1 MKKIYMCLI
10 SLVGLY
16 GHLQAQHQFQ
26 GVNFGDTS
34 NPVPSLASL
43 AGHTDTPPS
52 VAVGIP
58 EISVPLFSISGYGGS
73 DFGLQLSYNPTG
85 VSADDAASEVGAG
98 WSMFKGGVIS
108 RKINGIMVD
117 EAFQNTASAHY
128 EKNVFDDEYYYSLP
142 GFSGKFK
149 IERDT
154 VQNTFRIVDLTP
166 LNHVKIAYT
175 KQNNTA
181 TLVIDSFTITDDDG
195 STYYFNDYSTAA
207 VYDSFYDEKGLW
219 GWEYKSAFFLTRI
232 TNADGVETANF
243 TYQKNTKYDT
253 DNTTLLYKS
262 CQLQKIN
269 TALGN
274 IEIVYDYDQTLEK
287 TMNDPYSIKKVMLN
301 NFYGKVAEYA
311 FDYSYPFPSNPGDA
325 TYKKRQ
331 LDKIK
336 KMDGQNILEET
347 AFLYNPLSLEVPTG
361 GSCQGSVQVDPSGVL
376 NKIIY
381 PTKGVTQYLYEG
393 SEIYADKSSAAYLE
407 SLTLDYVDSCTQEQ
421 QEFLNFSFDTHQ
433 TLTYSFTIPGD
444 SSKKKTFWVNYGDVY
459 TSVDP
464 NTGEPIILPP
474 VPENK
479 RITYTL
485 KRGTEVLTTNQ
496 KGSGIKFYNYP
507 GQYTVTANVPLQNGQ
522 VNFGLIEVV
531 AKPGPYRNASP
542 STSYRIRSIKR
553 FNSINSSIPVKEISY
568 KYDDFSIPNA
578 SSGYTSKDGRIL
590 FKNVKVMDGSG
601 NGYAKYF
608 FKLDKDYPSYQTT
621 VGGNTVNF
629 QPYYNLL
636 RSGIL
641 EKKEMYSETN
651 QLLGKDDYQYTFGI
665 ADNVDYQTDEGF
677 YSKTA
682 FISQTKSTSI
692 AYPSGSAASF
702 LQTSSENNV
711 RADNYKPS
719 SSKTTA
725 ADGTVTES
733 FYKYAQDKNLTKLL
747 ADNMTGMPVETEVK
761 EAGKTIGKSET
772 KFDHSANVYP
782 SSVIGY
788 NRQNQSPFTA
798 STLDVYDNKGNLV
811 QVTGKNG
818 IPTTTIWGY
827 YQTLPIAVIS
837 GASYSQVAS
846 LSTVTAA
853 IAASNAD
860 RDNPANEPALIQ
872 ALENLRKD
880 PALKNYTVTA
890 TTYDPLVGVTNS
902 ISANGIRTVNTY
914 DNAGRLIKVKDADG
928 KTLQENQY
936 NYKH

>member
-1 MKKIYMCLI
+1 MKKIYICLI
-10 SLVGLY
+10 SLVGLFD
-16 GHLQAQHQFQ
+16 HLQAQHQFQ
-26 GVNFGDTS
+26 GVNFGDSS
-34 NPVPSLASL
+34 NPVPSLTSL
-43 AGHTDTPPS
+43 ADFTDNPPS
-52 VAVGIP
+52 LALGIP
-58 EISVPLFSISGYGGS
+58 EISIPLLSISGYGGS
-73 DFGLQLSYNPTG
+73 GFGLQLNYNPLN
-85 VSADDAASEVGAG
+85 VSQDEPAGESGAG
-98 WSMFKGGVIS
+98 WSIFKGGVIS

-117 EAFQNTASAHY
+117 EAFHNTANPYY
-128 EKNVFDDEYYYSLP
+128 EKNTFDDEYYYNLP

-154 VQNTFRIVDLTP
+154 VQNTFRIVDLSP

-181 TLVIDSFTITDDDG
+181 TLIIDSFTITDDDG
-195 STYYFNDYSTAA
+195 SIYYFNDYSTAA
-207 VYDSFYDEKGLW
+207 VYDHFYDEKGLW

-243 TYQKNTKYDT
+243 TYQKNAKYDT

-311 FDYSYPFPSNPGDA
+311 FDYSYPFPPYPGDA

-347 AFLYNPLSLEVPTG
+347 ALLYNPPSLEISIG
-361 GSCQGSVQVDPSGVL
+361 ASCEGSVVINPPGVL
-376 NKIIY
+376 NKVIY

-393 SEIYADKSSAAYLE
+393 SEMYTDKSSAAYLE
-407 SLTLDYVDSCTQEQ
+407 SLTLDYTDPCTQEQ

-444 SSKKKTFWVNYGDVY
+444 ASKKKTFWVNYGEIY

-464 NTGEPIILPP
+464 NTGEPILLPP

-507 GQYTVTANVPLQNGQ
+507 GQYTVTANVPMQNGQ

-531 AKPGPYRNASP
+531 AKPGPYRNANP

-553 FNSINSSIPVKEISY
+553 FNSINSSTPVNEISY

-578 SSGYTSKDGRIL
+578 SSGYTSRDSKVM
-590 FKNVKVMDGSG
+590 FKNVKVTDGSG
-601 NGYAKYF
+601 NGYAKYY

-621 VGGNTVNF
+621 VNGNAVNF

-641 EKKEMYSETN
+641 EKKEMYSDTN
-651 QLLGKDDYQYTFGI
+651 QLLGRDDYQYTFGI
-665 ADNVDYQTDEGF
+665 ADNLDYQTDEGF

-682 FISQTKSTSI
+682 FISQSKSSSI
-692 AYPSGSAASF
+692 AYPSGSTASF
-702 LQTSSENNV
+702 LQTASENNV
-711 RADNYKPS
+711 RSDNYKPS

-725 ADGTVTES
+725 ADGTVTET
-733 FYKYAQDKNLTKLL
+733 FYRYAQDKNLTKLL
-747 ADNMTGMPVETEVK
+747 TANMTGVPVETEVK
-761 EAGKTIGKSET
+761 EGGKTIGKSET

-788 NRQNQSPFTA
+788 NRQTQSPFTA
-798 STLDVYDNKGNLV
+798 STLDGYDNKGNLV

-818 IPTTTIWGY
+818 VPTTTIWGY

-837 GASYSQVAS
+837 GASYSQIAS

-860 RDNPANEPALIQ
+860 GDNPVNEPALIQ

-890 TTYDPLVGVTNS
+890 STYDPLVGVTNS
-902 ISANGIRTVNTY
+902 ISANGIRTVNIY
-914 DNAGRLIKVKDADG
+914 DKAGRLIQVKDADG